1 MPSGF
6 TGDCTFGRSA
16 DNLPEFGCAR
26 KMAAEV
32 GLADASPRKS
42 HLREDAVSQPWLYSL
57 YSLFQ
62 FLLTTLCASEAE
74 SGPKRSSDG
83 SSLMRL
89 IEQHDALEQDRHAA
103 TAGYGM
109 CCATADT
116 VARPLEGHRVLDR
129 GRRRPRRRPA
139 VPPARLEARRFR
151 RGDGAR
157 AAGARRRGRIR
168 GALARGA
175 PRRPHRRARV
185 SAVGGLGQRVRVRAH
200 GRGDLAPDHGR
211 CAAGRAAR
219 RRARG
224 PTVR

>member
-1 MPSGF
+1 M
-6 TGDCTFGRSA
+6 
-16 DNLPEFGCAR
+16 
-26 KMAAEV
+26 AEV

-116 VARPLEGHRVLDR
+116 SRAAPSKGTACSIEVDGALVAALRYRLHDSKLGVSVEATGRGLRVRDVEG
-129 GRRRPRRRPA
+129 GS
-139 VPPARLEARRFR
+139 EARWLGVRP
-151 RGDGAR
+151 GDLIVELEFQPL
-157 AAGARRRGRIR
+157 AGSVSEYEFELMAEAIS
-168 GALARGA
+168 
-175 PRRPHRRARV
+175 RPIT
-185 SAVGGLGQRVRVRAH
+185 VGVLQAEPLPEEH
-200 GRGDLAPDHGR
+200 GRGN
-211 CAAGRAAR
+211 R
-219 RRARG
+219 RYDDDDDCGADERKG
-224 PTVR
+224 ED